1 MFIRPDI
8 ISVLELA
15 RDIIRNEF
23 NEEYSSDIKYK
34 TLMTASAI
42 NIATRQLTVD
52 TESIKT
58 VTKELY
64 TITYSDQFNANDPD
78 PSYQKITRKLCND
91 IRQGKYD
98 PGTSNSD
105 RLLKVL
111 TEIVDLQVDI
121 YSPAIALRFAK
132 EGANIVIAAKT
143 AKPHPKLPGTIFD
156 AAKEV
161 ESAGGTA
168 LPIRTD
174 IRDENQISDAV
185 NQAVETFGSIDAL
198 VNNAS
203 AISLTGTLETPMKK
217 FDLMF
222 GVNVRGTYA
231 VSQACLPYLLKSNN
245 PHILNIASPVNLN
258 PRWFQGHTAYTM
270 AKYGMSMCVIGM
282 SEEFKKDGLAVNA
295 LWPKTIIDT
304 AALRLVPGIDSE
316 ASRDP
321 NIMADAAYSILT
333 KDSKTCSGNF
343 FLDEE
348 VLRSDGVTDFSNYMV
363 NPNKIPTPDLFLD

>member
-1 MFIRPDI
+1 MSNFTNKTIFI
-8 ISVLELA
+8 
-15 RDIIRNEF
+15 
-23 NEEYSSDIKYK
+23 
-34 TLMTASAI
+34 TG
-42 NIATRQLTVD
+42 ATRG
-52 TESIKT
+52 I
-58 VTKELY
+58 
-64 TITYSDQFNANDPD
+64 
-78 PSYQKITRKLCND
+78 
-91 IRQGKYD
+91 GK
-98 PGTSNSD
+98 
-105 RLLKVL
+105 
-111 TEIVDLQVDI
+111 
-121 YSPAIALRFAK
+121 AIALRFAQ

-143 AKPHPKLPGTIFD
+143 VKPHPKLPGTIFD

-222 GVNVRGTYA
+222 GINVRGTYA

-245 PHILNIASPVNLN
+245 PHILNIASPINLN
-258 PRWFQGHTAYTM
+258 PKWFQEYTAYTI

-282 SEEFKKDGLAVNA
+282 SEEFKNDGLAVNA

-304 AALRLVPGIDSE
+304 AALRLVPGVDSE
-316 ASRDP
+316 ASRDAR
-321 NIMADAAYSILT
+321 IMADAAYSILS

-348 VLRSDGVTDFSNYMV
+348 VLASDGVTDFSNYMV
-363 NPNKIPTPDLFLD
+363 NPNKTPIPDLFLD

>member
-1 MFIRPDI
+1 MIEKISKNLSHTVVIILSNFTNKTIFITG
-8 ISVLELA
+8 A
-15 RDIIRNEF
+15 
-23 NEEYSSDIKYK
+23 
-34 TLMTASAI
+34 TLGI
-42 NIATRQLTVD
+42 
-52 TESIKT
+52 
-58 VTKELY
+58 
-64 TITYSDQFNANDPD
+64 
-78 PSYQKITRKLCND
+78 
-91 IRQGKYD
+91 GK
-98 PGTSNSD
+98 
-105 RLLKVL
+105 
-111 TEIVDLQVDI
+111 
-121 YSPAIALRFAK
+121 AIALRFAK

-143 AKPHPKLPGTIFD
+143 VKPHPKLPGTIFD

-161 ESAGGTA
+161 ESVGGTA
-168 LPIRTD
+168 LPICTD
-174 IRDENQISDAV
+174 IRDESQISDAV
-185 NQAVETFGSIDAL
+185 NKAVETFGSIDAL
-198 VNNAS
+198 VNTAS
-203 AISLTGTLETPMKK
+203 SNSLTGTLETPMKK

-348 VLRSDGVTDFSNYMV
+348 VLRSDGVTDFSDYMV
-363 NPNKIPTPDLFLD
+363 NPNKTPTPDLFLD